1 MSARLRLVGSASFV
15 EMMLPT
21 IFSSVAE
28 EPKSTWLATN
38 SPFNSFIFGPMLRLP
53 SVTIATEAGEALS
66 PKVKS
71 IVSSIVTFPP
81 VTIRRS
87 GALAVRLFSF
97 K

>member
-1 MSARLRLVGSASFV
+1 M
-15 EMMLPT
+15 
-21 IFSSVAE
+21 
-28 EPKSTWLATN
+28 
-38 SPFNSFIFGPMLRLP
+38 
-53 SVTIATEAGEALS
+53 TIATEAGEALS